1 MIFKGAH
8 RAGDLNHREAHRRK
22 PPDAIS
28 GSEDFAFHDPCAVA
42 NRDELHG
49 LTSLLQMG
57 AADDDETA
65 DVHCLMWVAVKL
77 GNRVV
82 GKPVE
87 LCRAPSVP

>member
-1 MIFKGAH
+1 
-8 RAGDLNHREAHRRK
+8 
-22 PPDAIS
+22 
-28 GSEDFAFHDPCAVA
+28 
-42 NRDELHG
+42 
-49 LTSLLQMG
+49 LQMG